1 MNLFGGKLTGGIFAI
16 IGAIIAVILIG
27 IMAGP
32 FGSLVSYFQDSASDT
47 DGQRFSRLYWQVS
60 GDSIPNAYQINTDTN
75 RAGGS
80 GFAVTGSKRGGT
92 VSVNVSADTSYID
105 NSGLPKNSTATF
117 EAGTATAT
125 MYNEQGNPVSVTF
138 SYPAGTSDPWAYN
151 YNASASLA
159 STFTW
164 ESPPDAFG
172 RLNFLNRILCT
183 ILALVAAIGLIMK
196 VKNSYDAFQKG
207 GQSDLTPVVL
217 KEVTTMVL
225 ALVGVYFTPTFL
237 NIIGNT
243 AVVYTSGQFD
253 FGFVDNILE
262 IVFAIL
268 PTMLLIALMGLVS
281 SEQIQSRAVGFGASA
296 LGRAN
301 PMMYRRRRMA
311 A

>member
-32 FGSLVSYFQDSASDT
+32 FGSLVSYFQDSASDS
-47 DGQRFSRLYWQVS
+47 DGQRFSRIYVGVT
-60 GDSIPNAYQINTDTN
+60 GDAIPLKYQINTDTN

-80 GFAVTGSKRGGT
+80 GVILTGTKRGGT
-92 VSVNVSADTSYID
+92 VSYT
-105 NSGLPKNSTATF
+105 LPSDAATGGF
-117 EAGTATAT
+117 GTGTGFATAPAVST
-125 MYNEQGNPVSVTF
+125 TVYNEQGNPVTLD
-138 SYPAGTSDPWAYN
+138 GTTATN
-151 YNASASLA
+151 LA
-159 STFTW
+159 SSFAW